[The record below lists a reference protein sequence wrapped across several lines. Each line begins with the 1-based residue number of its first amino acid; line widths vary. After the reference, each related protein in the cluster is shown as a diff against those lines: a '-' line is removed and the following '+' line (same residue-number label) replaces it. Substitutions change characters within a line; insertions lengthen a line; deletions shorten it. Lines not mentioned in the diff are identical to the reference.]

1 MKIGLIGCGKQAP
14 KHISGLKAVGDVEV
28 AVCDIDSSRANALAA
43 EHGLES
49 YQTVAEMF
57 DDPDV
62 VGIDIATPTLTH
74 SELIYQ
80 AIESGKHF
88 FCEKPLS
95 EDLDSSRTIAD
106 RLKQTGLIGM
116 VGYIYRFAPVLEV
129 GHSLVSRDQKGELP
143 LGNPVCASFRIGGR
157 GDHEV
162 WKHQTATA
170 GGAMS
175 EMLVHMLDLAV
186 WYFGGIEHA
195 RLLRSD
201 LRRPVR
207 TIRGQEVEVDAEDY
221 VLAEFRTD
229 GGMELLIQADLLTP
243 AFSQYVDIQFER
255 GSFMGSIQADF
266 PSYVFASQA
275 TDAFPAGKTNLEFE
289 PTNLFE
295 RQMAEFCRAVR
306 DGNQV
311 DRNRVSDS
319 VEIATALQ
327 KLTSK

>member
-28 AVCDIDSSRANALAA
+28 AVCDIDSSRANALAD

-49 YQTVAEMF
+49 YLSVSAMF
-57 DDPDV
+57 DDPEIV
-62 VGIDIATPTLTH
+62 AIDIATPTATH
-74 SELIYQ
+74 SELIYR
-80 AIESGKHF
+80 AIETGKHF

-95 EDLDSSRTIAD
+95 EDLSSSRDIAK
-106 RLKQTGLIGM
+106 RLEQTRLIAM

-129 GHSLVSRDQKGELP
+129 GRSLVSSGQADELP
-143 LGNPVCASFRIGGR
+143 LGNPVGASFRIGGR

-162 WKHQTATA
+162 WKHQNATA

-186 WYFGGIEHA
+186 WYFGDIEEA

-201 LRRPVR
+201 LRRPMR
-207 TIRGQEVEVDAEDY
+207 TIRGQSVEVDADDY
-221 VLAEFRTD
+221 VLAEFRT
-229 GGMELLIQADLLTP
+229 GGGLELLIQADLLTP
-243 AFSQYVDIQFER
+243 AFSQYVEIQFER
-255 GSFMGSIQADF
+255 GSFMGSIQPDF
-266 PSYVFASQA
+266 PSYVFSSDS
-275 TDAFPAGKTNLEFE
+275 TDAFPAGKTKLEFE
-289 PTNLFE
+289 PANLFE

-311 DRNRVSDS
+311 DRNLISDS
-319 VEIATALQ
+319 VKIAMALQ
-327 KLTSK
+327 KLETK